1 MKKIIIIIM
10 IAVAAAGTSRG
21 NTVEQGAGAA
31 QKKDISMAVPAQ
43 KWKADETTKQNV
55 ARLAGILNDSAYSQP
70 ASRAALFAKLRSG
83 IDTLVKECRMKG
95 KDHDALHGW
104 LEKFMKHTRELKEEH
119 EDYQEIRA
127 ELRNDI
133 GRFYVMFE

>member
-1 MKKIIIIIM
+1 MKKIIIIM
-10 IAVAAAGTSRG
+10 IAVAAACTSRG
-21 NTVEQGAGAA
+21 NTAEQGAGTA
-31 QKKDISMAVPAQ
+31 QEKNSMAIPAQ

-70 ASRAALFAKLRSG
+70 ASRAALFAKLRAG

-127 ELRNDI
+127 DLRKDI
-133 GRFYVMFE
+133 DRFYVMFE